1 MRTLRSIALLAVIG
15 AAYFAQAILDRGA
28 LDGFFP
34 VRLIAVFP
42 YLLKMSRWLPRDLLA
57 FALWLAVVA
66 ALGFGLVSPLWRGDQ
81 RAPRRGKNED
91 ISSAWPSWA
100 SPALVAAA
108 YLAIVAATAGIRV
121 VPMPP
126 ALSHTLWLGGLILYV
141 AAGALASPRQRSSE
155 PRSANAPAPLRG
167 WPWAIAILVIAAVLM
182 TVRWDAL
189 PARIDAVTA
198 YAGLQADTLLQG
210 GVSWFE
216 PAELPVPALASVATA
231 LGQAVTGDALLGAR
245 IAGLYAG
252 LLLVTAVWLLGGE
265 LFRRRPLL
273 GEFGEV
279 IEDDGRLPALIAAAI
294 AAGGAPFLLSARL
307 PLFLEAVAWG
317 TLGLWALLFSL
328 RHGSL
333 ALLGVS
339 GLLLGLAAAFG
350 PNGLSMIGVAILFWA
365 GILILWP
372 GWMQRER
379 WANNRRLAAV
389 VAYWAG
395 GVLAVALPVFVGVGG
410 ASGGV
415 SAYLSANLI
424 AESYDPAWQSVV
436 AQGAATPDAGFLADL
451 QTALLA
457 PNAGAD
463 RSALLMMNG
472 SMLSSLLAPFF
483 VLALGALLMSVDT
496 LLGWTLLSWFLAG
509 AAFSVLWAH
518 PVAPHWPS
526 LLVIWPA
533 VALTTAFGLD
543 RLRVTAMISFGTWLM
558 QASIYLVAGLVIGA
572 AMLNWVSFFGEGQVH
587 VDPASA
593 VAREVRRAGSAG
605 QSVVVVSSSP
615 LTASASPVAALL
627 GRESHAASGSVRE
640 YTPQALPDS
649 LPSGVRL
656 VLPAGDLPALERALS
671 LYPRSRPVAQRDLG
685 GNPSVYVIEVGQE

>member
-1 MRTLRSIALLAVIG
+1 LRILRSLALLAVVG
-15 AAYFAQAILDRGA
+15 AAYFAQTILDRGT

-42 YLLKMSRWLPRDLLA
+42 YLLKMARWLPQDLLA

-66 ALGFGLVSPLWRGDQ
+66 ALGFGLISPLWRGDQ
-81 RAPRRGKNED
+81 RLSRSAKNDGASQMWPR
-91 ISSAWPSWA
+91 WA
-100 SPALVAAA
+100 TPAAA
-108 YLAIVAATAGIRV
+108 AAAWLAIALATAGIRAV
-121 VPMPP
+121 SMPP
-126 ALSHTLWLGGLILYV
+126 ALSNTLWLCGVILYV
-141 AAGALASPRQRSSE
+141 AAGVLASPRRSGSR
-155 PRSANAPAPLRG
+155 PRSGNAPAPQRG
-167 WPWAIAILVIAAVLM
+167 WPWAIAILAIAAILM
-182 TVRWDAL
+182 TLRWDAL
-189 PARIDAVTA
+189 PARIDAVTV

-210 GVSWFE
+210 GASWFE
-216 PAELPVPALASVATA
+216 PAELPVPALASAATA
-231 LGQAVTGDALLGAR
+231 LGKAVTGDALLGAR

-294 AAGGAPFLLSARL
+294 AAGGAPFLLAARL

-328 RHGSL
+328 RRGAP

-339 GLLLGLAAAFG
+339 GLLLGLSAAFG

-365 GILILWP
+365 GVLTLWP
-372 GWMQRER
+372 NWMQNER
-379 WANNRRLAAV
+379 WASNRRLAAV

-410 ASGGV
+410 ASSGV
-415 SAYLSANLI
+415 SAYLSANLV
-424 AESYDPAWQSVV
+424 AESYDPAWQS
-436 AQGAATPDAGFLADL
+436 AAPQDDEAPGQGFLASL
-451 QTALLA
+451 QAALLA

-463 RSALLMMNG
+463 RSAMPTMIG
-472 SMLSSLLAPFF
+472 PMLSNLLAPFF
-483 VLALGALLMSVDT
+483 LLALGALLMSVDT

-509 AAFSVLWAH
+509 ASFSVLWAH

-533 VALTTAFGLD
+533 IALTTAFGLD

-558 QASIYLVAGLVIGA
+558 QASVYLVAGLVIGA
-572 AMLNWVSFFGEGQVH
+572 AMLNWVSFYGQGQVH
-587 VDPASA
+587 VDPGSA
-593 VAREVRRAGSAG
+593 IAREVRRAGNAG
-605 QSVVVVSSSP
+605 QGVVIVSSSP
-615 LTASASPVAALL
+615 LLASKSPIAAML
-627 GRESHAASGSVRE
+627 RQENDASGSVTE
-640 YTPQALPDS
+640 FTPQALPDS
-649 LPSGVRL
+649 LPSGARL
-656 VLPAGDLPALERALS
+656 ILPAGDMPALERALS
-671 LYPRSRPVAQRDLG
+671 LYPASRLVTQRDLG
-685 GNPSVYVIEVGQE
+685 GNPSVYVIEIGQ